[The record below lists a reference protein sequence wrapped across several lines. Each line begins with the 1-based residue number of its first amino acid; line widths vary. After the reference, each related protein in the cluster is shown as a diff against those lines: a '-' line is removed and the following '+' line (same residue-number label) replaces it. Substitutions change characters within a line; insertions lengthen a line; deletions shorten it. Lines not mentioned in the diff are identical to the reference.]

1 MIYRFKVW
9 FEEEEDI
16 NRVIDILPA
25 CTFLEFHNIILDSIG
40 FNKEM
45 PSSFYC
51 SDDNWRKGRE
61 ISLKD
66 QGKLQMSNA
75 KLKDFVDDP
84 HQKYV
89 YITDFNEQW
98 ILHIELQSIQNDVKG
113 ISYPL
118 LFKSTGKAPK
128 QNEGLGRFK
137 IVDENEFDEIAN
149 KLVSKHGAVIDEDFD
164 AEGFGEEG
172 DPEAEEGA
180 EPDEFGEGFE
190 AGEEEPI

>member
-16 NRVIDILPA
+16 NRVIDILPGS
-25 CTFLEFHNIILDSIG
+25 TFLEFHTIILDSIG
-40 FNKEM
+40 FNKDL
-45 PSSFYC
+45 PSAFFC

-66 QGKLQMSNA
+66 QSKLLMSAA
-75 KLKDFVDDP
+75 KLKDFVNDP

-89 YITDFNEQW
+89 FITDFNEQW
-98 ILHIELQSIQNDVKG
+98 TLHVELQSIQNDVKG

-118 LFKSTGKAPK
+118 VFKSVGKAPK
-128 QNEGLGRFK
+128 QNEGIGRFK

-149 KLVSKHGAVIDEDFD
+149 KLVSKHSPVDEEDFD
-164 AEGFGEEG
+164 EAGFGEEG
-172 DPEAEEGA
+172 DPEDGEA
-180 EPDEFGEGFE
+180 DEFGESFE
-190 AGEEEPI
+190 PGEEEHI